1 MSTAT
6 NRTYSP
12 GPNVRVHHTS
22 SKVAHH
28 HQPTIA
34 PKPTPIAPTLAKK
47 SPRTV
52 HIDVYCTGSEAEDSD
67 HSSISHS
74 SSGSTSSEAA
84 RLATHPGYLV
94 NDDDAA
100 SNSTPQTVFNA
111 NQIRLHHSRITNRRD
126 LPRRLAT
133 AQSESSSL
141 PTQPGNLRQF
151 ILDQANAAADK
162 NEINESKQM
171 LFSKHMG
178 DDSVTD
184 TPLSKFSFS
193 RHPGNFQAVEP
204 SEGGY
209 SSNYPNSSR
218 STFRDP
224 TCSSISS
231 HGAMASSSAIADD
244 LEHYGS
250 LSGGDSFEYVGQDWP
265 PTPATD
271 DLLNTVNKGWRSP
284 EKERKFLL
292 RQRKMLD
299 FVQQNQQQMREQ
311 TEDRDEIAPVP
322 SPIYNNVSGT
332 ARHHRVLFTPN
343 YETTEESRAWL
354 TTGKRT
360 PSVVTMDGTI
370 GEKEVIEATRRAT
383 PFGARVEMTRKK
395 HFGPAKN
402 PDCLCDH
409 CRRWLAE
416 RGAKQLIRERA
427 ASVGD
432 EQMIAKRSSFWLMR
446 Q

>member
-1 MSTAT
+1 M
-6 NRTYSP
+6 
-12 GPNVRVHHTS
+12 
-22 SKVAHH
+22 
-28 HQPTIA
+28 
-34 PKPTPIAPTLAKK
+34 AKK

-67 HSSISHS
+67 HSSTSHS

-84 RLATHPGYLV
+84 RLASHPGYFI

-111 NQIRLHHSRITNRRD
+111 NQIRLHHSRITNRRE
-126 LPRRLAT
+126 LPRRLTPA
-133 AQSESSSL
+133 SNESSSL
-141 PTQPGNLRQF
+141 PQPGHLRQF
-151 ILDQANAAADK
+151 ILDQANAAAVAADK

-178 DDSVTD
+178 DDVIE
-184 TPLSKFSFS
+184 TPLTKFSFS
-193 RHPGNFQAVEP
+193 RHPGHFQQVEP
-204 SEGGY
+204 SEGGF

-231 HGAMASSSAIADD
+231 HGALASSSAIADD
-244 LEHYGS
+244 LEQYGN
-250 LSGGDSFEYVGQDWP
+250 LSGGDSFEYVGQDWSTA
-265 PTPATD
+265 TPD
-271 DLLNTVNKGWRSP
+271 DLSSPVNKGWRSP

-311 TEDRDEIAPVP
+311 TEDREDEGPPIPNT
-322 SPIYNNVSGT
+322 IYNNVSGT
-332 ARHHRVLFTPN
+332 PRHHKVLFTPN
-343 YETTEESRAWL
+343 FEAAAEGRSWL
-354 TTGKRT
+354 TTGK
-360 PSVVTMDGTI
+360 PSSSIIAMDTQI
-370 GEKEVIEATRRAT
+370 CRNVIESSHRAT

-416 RGAKQLIRERA
+416 RGAKQMMRGRA
-427 ASVGD
+427 ASVGE
-432 EQMIAKRSSFWLMR
+432 EQVARRSSFWLMR